1 MLEALMEGDGGHRAR
16 TPGAGRETIVL
27 TGPTETIYR
36 LQHDHL
42 QPQRADAQ
50 IRIGRIHLGGPGFD
64 ERDQD
69 DRIGHGEAVAVRAAG
84 RAPQD
89 RGPVQPHH
97 TTEMRQI
104 LHVSLGRPPLEGD
117 PQPQRFQLVD
127 RATTDRGTQFPA
139 PDPAPDSL
147 RSRVRLQQP
156 DEETGVQTNRHTP
169 PRSDASRSRSST
181 SSASGATRAVPISA
195 PIRSIARSRRRSSRY
210 CSTARANSAETDSP
224 SSRAISSASRPIGSG
239 MLTVTRIHPPHRYSA
254 YNPSSTL
261 THNQDAHASTRQLAK
276 PLQDGK

>member
-1 MLEALMEGDGGHRAR
+1 MIEALMEWEGGHRAR

-64 ERDQD
+64 ERGQD
-69 DRIGHGEAVAVRAAG
+69 DRIGHGEAVAVRDAG

-89 RGPVQPHH
+89 RGPGQPHQ
-97 TTEMRQI
+97 TTDVRQI
-104 LHVSLGRPPLEGD
+104 LHESLGRRLLDGA
-117 PQPQRFQLVD
+117 PQPQLFQLVE
-127 RATTDRGTQFPA
+127 RKATDRGTQLPA
-139 PDPAPDSL
+139 QDPGPDSL

-156 DEETGVQTNRHTP
+156 DEEACVQTNGHTP
-169 PRSDASRSRSST
+169 LRSDASRSRSST

-195 PIRSIARSRRRSSRY
+195 PILWIARSRRRSSRY

-239 MLTVTRIHPPHRYSA
+239 MLTVTRIHPPHRCCA
-254 YNPSSTL
+254 YNSSSTM
-261 THNQDAHASTRQLAK
+261 THNQDAHASTRELTK
-276 PLQDGK
+276 PPQ